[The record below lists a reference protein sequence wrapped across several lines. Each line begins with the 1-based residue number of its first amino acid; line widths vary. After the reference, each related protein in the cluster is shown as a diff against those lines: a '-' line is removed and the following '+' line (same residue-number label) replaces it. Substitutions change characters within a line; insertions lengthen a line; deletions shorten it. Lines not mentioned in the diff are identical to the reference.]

1 MVGDSS
7 DINESRFVSDF
18 VEHRGFLSAYGSYQI
33 YYESA
38 LLKETSPATITWV
51 GTVEGVLVILGGV
64 ASGPVYDRGFVREL
78 LLVGSA
84 LVVAGII
91 LLSLSTKFYQVLL
104 TQGFCVGIGS
114 DMLYTPSIALVSSC
128 FHKRRAHAICLAT
141 CGTAFGGILY
151 PIVFVKLLPRIGFA
165 WTTRVL
171 GLITLVE
178 LAIAM
183 SIMIPH
189 TKQRARTSE
198 SRRLFDLKALS
209 EPMFAIYCLALFF
222 MWIAYWV
229 PFFIIP
235 SFARYRLGASSTL
248 SFYLLAVAHAATL
261 PGRILAVY
269 ASTRYGIPQMLLAS
283 SIATGVMLLAW
294 TAVGTINAYIVWIS
308 MLGLAMAP
316 LAVLVP
322 AIIPQICP
330 RKEVVGV
337 RMGMAWASASFGVL
351 VGTPVS
357 GKLINVETGSF
368 WKAQVFIGVAM
379 LAGSACVAFLWRAIS
394 RRDKLLATR
403 L

>member
-7 DINESRFVSDF
+7 DINKSRCVSDF

-33 YYESA
+33 YYE
-38 LLKETSPATITWV
+38 
-51 GTVEGVLVILGGV
+51 TVEGILIILGGV
-64 ASGPVYDRGFVREL
+64 VSSPIYDRGFVRKL

-104 TQGFCVGIGS
+104 TQGFCVGVGS
-114 DMLYTPSIALVSSC
+114 GMLYTPSIALVSSC

-165 WTTRVL
+165 WTTQVL

-178 LAIAM
+178 LTIAM

-198 SRRLFDLKALS
+198 SRRLFDLKALY

-261 PGRILAVY
+261 PGRILA
-269 ASTRYGIPQMLLAS
+269 MLLAS
-283 SIATGVMLLAW
+283 SIATGVMLSAW
-294 TAVGTINAYIVWIS
+294 TAIS

-394 RRDKLLATR
+394 RRDKLLATG

>member
-1 MVGDSS
+1 MIRDSS
-7 DINESRFVSDF
+7 DINKSRCVSDF

-78 LLVGSA
+78 LLVGST

-91 LLSLSTKFYQVLL
+91 LLSFYVS
-104 TQGFCVGIGS
+104 IGS
-114 DMLYTPSIALVSSC
+114 SILYTPSIALVSSC
-128 FHKRRAHAICLAT
+128 FYKRRAYTICLT
-141 CGTAFGGILY
+141 TYRTAFSGILY

-178 LAIAM
+178 LTIAM

-189 TKQRARTSE
+189 SKQRARIFE

-283 SIATGVMLLAW
+283 SIATGVMLLDW
-294 TAVGTINAYIVWIS
+294 TAVGTINAYIIWIS

-337 RMGMAWASASFGVL
+337 RMGMAWASASFWGLGWDSCFGQVDQCRDWIVL
-351 VGTPVS
+351 ESSSIYRCGYVGRFCVCCISVARYLSKRQIVGDKTVRFC
-357 GKLINVETGSF
+357 EM
-368 WKAQVFIGVAM
+368 IG
-379 LAGSACVAFLWRAIS
+379 
-394 RRDKLLATR
+394 
-403 L
+403 

>member
-1 MVGDSS
+1 MIRDSS
-7 DINESRFVSDF
+7 DINKSRCVSDF

-91 LLSLSTKFYQVLL
+91 LLS
-104 TQGFCVGIGS
+104 
-114 DMLYTPSIALVSSC
+114 
-128 FHKRRAHAICLAT
+128 
-141 CGTAFGGILY
+141 GILY

-209 EPMFAIYCLALFF
+209 EPMFVIYCLALFF

-283 SIATGVMLLAW
+283 SIATGVMLSAW

-322 AIIPQICP
+322 AIIPQICH

-351 VGTPVS
+351 VGTPAS
-357 GKLINVETGSF
+357 GKLINVESGSF

>member
-1 MVGDSS
+1 
-7 DINESRFVSDF
+7 
-18 VEHRGFLSAYGSYQI
+18 
-33 YYESA
+33 
-38 LLKETSPATITWV
+38 
-51 GTVEGVLVILGGV
+51 
-64 ASGPVYDRGFVREL
+64 
-78 LLVGSA
+78 
-84 LVVAGII
+84 
-91 LLSLSTKFYQVLL
+91 
-104 TQGFCVGIGS
+104 
-114 DMLYTPSIALVSSC
+114 
-128 FHKRRAHAICLAT
+128 
-141 CGTAFGGILY
+141 
-151 PIVFVKLLPRIGFA
+151 
-165 WTTRVL
+165 
-171 GLITLVE
+171 
-178 LAIAM
+178 M

-198 SRRLFDLKALS
+198 SRRLFDLKALY

-269 ASTRYGIPQMLLAS
+269 ASTRCGIPQMLLAS
-283 SIATGVMLLAW
+283 SIATGVMLSAW

-322 AIIPQICP
+322 AIIPQICH

-351 VGTPVS
+351 VGTPAS

-394 RRDKLLATR
+394 RRDKLLATG

>member
-1 MVGDSS
+1 MDS
-7 DINESRFVSDF
+7 
-18 VEHRGFLSAYGSYQI
+18 
-33 YYESA
+33 
-38 LLKETSPATITWV
+38 
-51 GTVEGVLVILGGV
+51 ILGSV
-64 ASGPVYDRGFVREL
+64 LHHSQLRAIQTW
-78 LLVGSA
+78 
-84 LVVAGII
+84 GI
-91 LLSLSTKFYQVLL
+91 Q
-104 TQGFCVGIGS
+104 
-114 DMLYTPSIALVSSC
+114 
-128 FHKRRAHAICLAT
+128 
-141 CGTAFGGILY
+141 
-151 PIVFVKLLPRIGFA
+151 
-165 WTTRVL
+165 
-171 GLITLVE
+171 
-178 LAIAM
+178 
-183 SIMIPH
+183 
-189 TKQRARTSE
+189 
-198 SRRLFDLKALS
+198 
-209 EPMFAIYCLALFF
+209 
-222 MWIAYWV
+222 
-229 PFFIIP
+229 
-235 SFARYRLGASSTL
+235 TL

-351 VGTPVS
+351 VGAPVS

-368 WKAQVFIGVAM
+368 WKAQVYIGVAM